1 MSDERINLITESLV
15 QNFEPSHLQIID
27 QSHLHAGHAGAKDGR
42 GHFKVNIVSG
52 AFEGMRPLQIHQ
64 AIYAALGSLMET
76 DIHALSINARAEPN

>member
-15 QNFEPSHLQIID
+15 QNFKPSHLQIID